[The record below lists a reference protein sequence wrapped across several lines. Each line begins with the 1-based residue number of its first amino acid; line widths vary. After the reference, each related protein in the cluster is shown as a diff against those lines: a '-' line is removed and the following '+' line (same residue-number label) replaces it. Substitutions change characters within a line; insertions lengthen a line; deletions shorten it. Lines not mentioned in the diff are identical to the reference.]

1 MGEEASQEAVSSDTI
16 TREELV
22 ARAMQLVPVLR
33 ERAYEAE
40 GIRRVPTG
48 NMQALKKA
56 GLFKTIQAR
65 RYGGYQMDLHTHLDV
80 VSAIA
85 RGCGSTGWCLGV
97 MQAHS
102 WLVALFPVQAQ
113 EETYGVHPDTLI
125 AAVLTPRGTA
135 KKADGGVRL
144 SGFWPFGSGCHHAD
158 WLILGATV
166 QDHEGQIEDEGEFL
180 VPVGDVEI
188 QDDWY
193 VAGLSGTGSCSLV
206 GQDVFV
212 PAHRMLSLRR
222 AIAGDYPGAHIHDG
236 TLYRSA
242 IVPVL
247 ALALTGP
254 ALGIAGAALDDFGA
268 RLPGRVVAFTAQE
281 KQLEMPTTHL
291 QVAEAAMKIEAA
303 HLLLHHSADEIQ
315 GAAER
320 DAPMELP
327 ARAKVRMACAY
338 AVRQCLEA
346 VETLYLACGGSG
358 VMDTNPLQRASR
370 DLHAMNLHGLLNLQ
384 TNQEMYGRIVLGLPQ
399 NTPLI

>member
-1 MGEEASQEAVSSDTI
+1 MGAETSQQAVSSDTI

-22 ARAMQLVPVLR
+22 ARATQLAPLLR
-33 ERAYEAE
+33 ERAHEAE
-40 GIRRVPTG
+40 GLRRVPTS
-48 NMQALKKA
+48 NVQALKEA

-65 RYGGYQMDLHTHLDV
+65 RHGGYQMDLHTHLDV
-80 VSAIA
+80 VSEIA

-102 WLVALFPVQAQ
+102 WLVALFPEQAQ

-135 KKADGGVRL
+135 KKVDGGVRL

-180 VPVGDVEI
+180 IPVDDVEI
-188 QDDWY
+188 QDDWH

-206 GQDVFV
+206 GQNVFV

-222 AIAGDYPGAHIHDG
+222 AIAGDDAGAHIHDG

-254 ALGIAGAALDDFGA
+254 ALGIAKAALDDFAA
-268 RLPGRVVAFTAQE
+268 RLPGRMVAFTDQE

-303 HLLLHHSADEIQ
+303 HLLLHRSADEIH

-320 DAPMELP
+320 EAPMELP

-346 VETLYLACGGSG
+346 VEMLYLACGGSG
-358 VMDTNPLQRASR
+358 VMEANPIQRASR

>member
-1 MGEEASQEAVSSDTI
+1 MGEDASLQPVSADTV
-16 TREELV
+16 TREALV
-22 ARAMQLVPVLR
+22 ARATQLVPLLR
-33 ERAYEAE
+33 ARALEAE
-40 GIRRVPTG
+40 RLRRMPDSNV
-48 NMQALKKA
+48 QALKEA
-56 GLFKTIQAR
+56 GLFKTLQAK

-102 WLVALFPVQAQ
+102 WLMALFPEQAQ
-113 EETYGVHPDTLI
+113 DETYRAHPETLI
-125 AAVLTPRGTA
+125 AAVLAPRGMAHTV
-135 KKADGGVRL
+135 DGGFRL
-144 SGFWPFGSGCHHAD
+144 SGFWPFGSGCYHAD
-158 WLILGATV
+158 WLMLGAAV
-166 QDHEGQIEDEGEFL
+166 QDRDGQTEDEGEFL
-180 VPVGDVEI
+180 VPAGEIKI

-206 GQDVFV
+206 GQDIFV

-222 AIAGDYPGAHIHDG
+222 AIAGDSPGAHLHDG

-242 IVPVL
+242 IIPVL

-254 ALGIAGAALDDFGA
+254 ALGIAKAALDDFRA

-281 KQLEMPTTHL
+281 VQREMPTTHL
-291 QVAEAAMKIEAA
+291 QVADAAMKIEAA
-303 HLLLHHSADEIQ
+303 QLLLHRSADEIQ
-315 GAAER
+315 AAAER
-320 DAPMELP
+320 EAPMALA

-346 VETLYLACGGSG
+346 VEILYLACGGSG
-358 VMDTNPLQRASR
+358 IADANPLQRASR
-370 DLHAMNLHGLLNLQ
+370 DLHAMNLHGLLNLH
-384 TNQEMYGRIVLGLPQ
+384 TNLEMYGRMVLGLPQ

>member
-1 MGEEASQEAVSSDTI
+1 MGEEASQHAVSPDTM
-16 TREELV
+16 TRKELI
-22 ARAMQLVPVLR
+22 ARAMQLVPLLR
-33 ERAYEAE
+33 ERAHEAE
-40 GIRRVPTG
+40 GIRRMPDSNV
-48 NMQALKKA
+48 QALKEA

-65 RYGGYQMDLHTHLDV
+65 RYDGYQMDLHTHLDV
-80 VSAIA
+80 VSEIA

-113 EETYGVHPDTLI
+113 EETYGAHPDTLI
-125 AAVLTPRGTA
+125 AAVLAPRGTA
-135 KKADGGVRL
+135 KKVADGFRL
-144 SGFWPFGSGCHHAD
+144 SGFWPFGSGCQHAD

-166 QDHEGQIEDEGEFL
+166 QDDEGQTEDEGEFL
-180 VPVGDVEI
+180 VPAGNIKI

-193 VAGLSGTGSCSLV
+193 VAGLSGTGSCSLM
-206 GQDVFV
+206 GQDIFV

-222 AIAGDYPGAHIHDG
+222 AIAGAYPGAHIHAG

-254 ALGIAGAALDDFGA
+254 ALGIAKAALDDFRA

-281 KQLEMPTTHL
+281 LQLEVPTTHL

-303 HLLLHHSADEIQ
+303 HLLLHRSADEIQ
-315 GAAER
+315 WAAER
-320 DAPMELP
+320 DAQMELP

-346 VETLYLACGGSG
+346 VETLYMACGGSG
-358 VMDTNPLQRASR
+358 IMEANPIQRASR